1 LHELRPLVLLTG
13 VVELGDPWL
22 SGGQL
27 SGIRVGRCLRF
38 ARVAP
43 VLGNLLGL

>member
-1 LHELRPLVLLTG
+1 MLRLTRL
-13 VVELGDPWL
+13 ELGDPSL

-38 ARVAP
+38 ARIAP
-43 VLGNLLGL
+43 VLGNLIGL